1 MEPILRW
8 AMTSLS
14 ILDKG
19 EVMTPITTPRANQ
32 GDAEAIQAEV
42 VFRSIGCLDKPRAE
56 EPKIWE
62 LFAEVGMY
70 CDVPKRNWNRKYQ
83 QMQQQEP

>member
-1 MEPILRW
+1 
-8 AMTSLS
+8 MTSLS

-19 EVMTPITTPRANQ
+19 EVMTPITTPRTNQ
-32 GDAEAIQAEV
+32 GDTEV
-42 VFRSIGCLDKPRAE
+42 IRTEVIFQSIGCLDKPRAE

-70 CDVPKRNWNRKYQ
+70 CDEPKRSWKQRN
-83 QMQQQEP
+83 QMQ